1 MNYDYHDSGFKGFTR
16 RMNQRER
23 DIMQIVAGLFVV
35 GIALGLIFVLTSC
48 AYNGT
53 ASVNLSLIN
62 SRSPAVNAG
71 ETNNVTAA
79 NGYSGGGHLEAEI
92 PMVP

>member
-1 MNYDYHDSGFKGFTR
+1 MKKILYVLSLCFIYLL
-16 RMNQRER
+16 
-23 DIMQIVAGLFVV
+23 ILF
-35 GIALGLIFVLTSC
+35 GCPAC

-62 SRSPAVNAG
+62 SRSPAINAG
-71 ETNNVTAA
+71 ETNNVTAS
-79 NGYSGGGHLEAEI
+79 NGYSGGGHLEAEV

>member
-1 MNYDYHDSGFKGFTR
+1 MSNH
-16 RMNQRER
+16 ER
-23 DIMQIVAGLFVV
+23 NVLKIVTAFFLVGIFLGVLFVST
-35 GIALGLIFVLTSC
+35 GC

-53 ASVNLSLIN
+53 ASVNISLIN

-71 ETNNVTAA
+71 ETNTVTAS
-79 NGYSGGGHLEAEI
+79 NGYSGGGHLEAEV